1 MANHEGPGRGRWPY
15 AAAMLLASINGA
27 IASESDAPFANVP
40 WAQVKPPRPGLP
52 QFIDPPSGQGK
63 PNYFHSN
70 IKIAIPAGGYPKGVR
85 PQIGT
90 PSSGYLFE
98 TPASI
103 ACIYRL
109 LPGAS
114 GCNPNV
120 VTAVPQ
126 GGSRAIAVVDAFDY
140 PTAEADLNVYI
151 AQFGLPGANF
161 RVIYGTGNPANG
173 CPAARTGVAPP
184 AAGTSGWDQEASL
197 DVQMAHAMA
206 PNATLFLVEANSPAT
221 ADLMNAAAVATAC
234 VQAAGG
240 GQVSMS
246 WGSDE
251 FSTEASYDSIFTSS
265 YVTYFAAAGDYTGV
279 SYPAASPYDWSRRD
293 HDQPRPDHRRVP
305 GRSHMEQFL

>member
-1 MANHEGPGRGRWPY
+1 M
-15 AAAMLLASINGA
+15 
-27 IASESDAPFANVP
+27 
-40 WAQVKPPRPGLP
+40 
-52 QFIDPPSGQGK
+52 
-63 PNYFHSN
+63 
-70 IKIAIPAGGYPKGVR
+70 
-85 PQIGT
+85 
-90 PSSGYLFE
+90 
-98 TPASI
+98 
-103 ACIYRL
+103 
-109 LPGAS
+109 
-114 GCNPNV
+114 
-120 VTAVPQ
+120 
-126 GGSRAIAVVDAFDY
+126 
-140 PTAEADLNVYI
+140 
-151 AQFGLPGANF
+151 
-161 RVIYGTGNPANG
+161 
-173 CPAARTGVAPP
+173 
-184 AAGTSGWDQEASL
+184 
-197 DVQMAHAMA
+197 QMAHAMA